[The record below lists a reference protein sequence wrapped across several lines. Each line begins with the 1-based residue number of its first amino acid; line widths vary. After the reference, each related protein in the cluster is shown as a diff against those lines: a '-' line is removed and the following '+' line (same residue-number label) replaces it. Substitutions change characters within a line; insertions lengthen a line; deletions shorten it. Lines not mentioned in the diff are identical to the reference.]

1 MNPALAAIAA
11 VVVGGAVV
19 AVTFRDARATLLGV
33 LVVLLGAAFIAD
45 PLPGPLPIA
54 ARIVAAILACRLIA
68 VAIRGENVLTTGSR
82 LGWPVEI
89 LLAVA
94 ALLVGLGTHGLGAP
108 PTGPVAAQAAGFAV
122 GALAVG
128 PIVSG
133 RDVLRLGIGAMLLL
147 VGALLVRVGLA
158 GTPSELEQLV
168 TSGLV
173 IGLGGAIAVIA
184 AGSRAATGS
193 LDIGSAAARELAF
206 DSAPTKG
213 LLRQGPVGSIHI
225 RSPRKPRSDDR
236 ARPGPK
242 SGRPGTDSRPPGT
255 DGR

>member
-1 MNPALAAIAA
+1 VNPALAAITA

-94 ALLVGLGTHGLGAP
+94 ALVVGLGTHGLGAQ

-158 GTPSELEQLV
+158 GTPSELEQLI

-193 LDIGSAAARELAF
+193 LDIGAVAARELAF

-225 RSPRKPRSDDR
+225 RSPRKPRSADS
-236 ARPGPK
+236 ARPGPD
-242 SGRPGTDSRPPGT
+242 SGPPGP